1 MAAVLN
7 LFMLRGGIL
16 LCFLHLCSC
25 SLDTH
30 EANGVQPELKI
41 FHHSC
46 ALKMDE
52 GPCKAMKDRFYFD
65 VDTRR
70 CERFDYGGCQ
80 GNANNFETLEECEEM
95 CMVKPDKNPCHL
107 DEEPGPCRGLVPRY
121 FFSHTKGFCERFF
134 YGGCFGNANNFRTKE
149 DCQAKCHQK
158 QPHSMTPTVNTSI
171 PEPRKA
177 PADSVV
183 LAPPEVT
190 NTSGPTKH
198 STQPLLSAG
207 KQRAAHRPELCF
219 SPIDKGTCSDSL
231 RRYIYNPKRNK
242 CQIFRYSGCGG
253 NNNNFTSKRQ
263 CMKTCMKDEVGRTR
277 IRVKKRNFNI
287 LFRSV

>member
-1 MAAVLN
+1 MPESCFA
-7 LFMLRGGIL
+7 
-16 LCFLHLCSC
+16 LC
-25 SLDTH
+25 
-30 EANGVQPELKI
+30 EAPANGVQPELKI

-121 FFSHTKGFCERFF
+121 FFNHAKGFCERFF

-149 DCQAKCHQK
+149 ECQAKCHRK
-158 QPHSMTPTVNTSI
+158 QPHSMAPTVNTSI
-171 PEPRKA
+171 PEPRKS
-177 PADSVV
+177 PA
-183 LAPPEVT
+183 
-190 NTSGPTKH
+190 
-198 STQPLLSAG
+198 
-207 KQRAAHRPELCF
+207 AAHRPELCF

-231 RRYIYNPKRNK
+231 RRYIYNSKRNK

-263 CMKTCMKDEVGRTR
+263 CMKTCMK
-277 IRVKKRNFNI
+277 
-287 LFRSV
+287 